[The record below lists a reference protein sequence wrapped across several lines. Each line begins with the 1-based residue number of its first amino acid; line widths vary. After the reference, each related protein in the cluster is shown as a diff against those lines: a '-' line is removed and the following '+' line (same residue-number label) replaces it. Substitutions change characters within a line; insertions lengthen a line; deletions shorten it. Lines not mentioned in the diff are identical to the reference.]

1 MLLAEVGHPAW
12 VSGPTKQRGG
22 MGKAGGRDKMKGE
35 TKRVKGWAT
44 QGSNVCF
51 VTRASVVES

>member
-1 MLLAEVGHPAW
+1 MLLAEVGRPGW
-12 VSGPTKQRGG
+12 VSGPTKQCGG
-22 MGKAGGRDKMKGE
+22 KGQAVGRDKMKGD
-35 TKRVKGWAT
+35 KRVKGWAT